1 MRTLL
6 EEITEYKQLH
16 DKLSSSLK
24 ADGCKYT
31 LVEIINYAKF
41 GGYPIERLDWYRKYR
56 HEIDRMIELSTHFVE
71 KLAILV
77 DMGTAWDEFVDLME
91 GNVDERRCSLT
102 LQQIIDLGQLYISM
116 G

>member
-31 LVEIINYAKF
+31 LVNYKLCKVW
-41 GGYPIERLDWYRKYR
+41 RLSY
-56 HEIDRMIELSTHFVE
+56 
-71 KLAILV
+71 
-77 DMGTAWDEFVDLME
+77 
-91 GNVDERRCSLT
+91 
-102 LQQIIDLGQLYISM
+102 
-116 G
+116 

>member
-1 MRTLL
+1 
-6 EEITEYKQLH
+6 
-16 DKLSSSLK
+16 
-24 ADGCKYT
+24 
-31 LVEIINYAKF
+31 
-41 GGYPIERLDWYRKYR
+41 
-56 HEIDRMIELSTHFVE
+56 MIELSTHFVE

-91 GNVDERRCSLT
+91 GNVDECRCSLT